1 MNRKFLE
8 AILKGYE
15 HLEGFSEEQLWAQ
28 YTDEKDRSI
37 RNYFIEKYAPLVK
50 YVAGRVIANVPSS
63 VDFQDL
69 VSFGV
74 LGLID
79 AIDKFDLSREIKF
92 KTYAVTRIRGAI
104 FDELRNLDWLP
115 RSVRQ
120 KAKEIERTIAQLEV
134 KLGRSTTDLEIAE
147 AMGLSIEVFHQLLLR
162 VGTNSLISMDDNWFM
177 NDGNDNSPMS
187 FEETLENKKV
197 LSPNNAAER
206 TELKKMISQAIS
218 DLPDREKQVLILY
231 YYEELTLKEIGSIL
245 AVTESRISQLH
256 TKAIMRLRGRLDQI
270 KKNFN

>member
-1 MNRKFLE
+1 M
-8 AILKGYE
+8 LKGYE
-15 HLEGFSEEQLWAQ
+15 HLEGYTEEQLWAQ
-28 YTDEKDRSI
+28 YTDSKDRSI

-50 YVAGRVIANVPSS
+50 YVAGRVMVNVPSS

-79 AIDKFDLSREIKF
+79 AIDKFDLNRDIKF

-120 KAKEIERTIAQLEV
+120 KAKEIERTTNQLEI
-134 KLGRSTTDLEIAE
+134 KLGRAAKDDEVAD
-147 AMGLSIEVFHQLLLR
+147 AMGLSIEDFHQLQLR

-187 FEETLENKKV
+187 FEETLENKAI
-197 LSPNNAAER
+197 LTPNNVAER
-206 TELKKMISQAIS
+206 TELKKMIAQAIS

-245 AVTESRISQLH
+245 AVTESRVSQLH
-256 TKAIMRLRGRLDQI
+256 TKAIMRLKGLLDQI

>member
-1 MNRKFLE
+1 MR
-8 AILKGYE
+8 GYE
-15 HLEGFSEEQLWAQ
+15 HLEGFTEEQLWAQ
-28 YTDEKDRSI
+28 YTDNKDRSI

-50 YVAGRVIANVPSS
+50 YVAGRVMANIPSS

-69 VSFGV
+69 VSFGI

-120 KAKEIERTIAQLEV
+120 KAKEIERTIAQLEM
-134 KLGRSTTDLEIAE
+134 KLGRSAKDDEIAQ
-147 AMGLSIEVFHQLLLR
+147 AMNLSVESFHQLLLR
-162 VGTNSLISMDDNWFM
+162 VGTNALISMDDNWFV
-177 NDGNDNSPMS
+177 NDGSSTSPMS
-187 FEETLENKKV
+187 IEETLENTSV
-197 LSPNNAAER
+197 LSPNNVAER
-206 TELKKMISQAIS
+206 TELKKMIAQAIS
-218 DLPDREKQVLILY
+218 ALPDREKQVLILY

-245 AVTESRISQLH
+245 AVTESRVSQLH

>member
-1 MNRKFLE
+1 M
-8 AILKGYE
+8 KGYE
-15 HLEGFSEEQLWAQ
+15 HLDGFTEEELWAQ
-28 YTDEKDRSI
+28 YADNKDRSI

-50 YVAGRVIANVPSS
+50 YVAGRAMMNVPSS
-63 VDFQDL
+63 VDFYDL

-79 AIDKFDLSREIKF
+79 AIDKFDLSRDIKF

-120 KAKEIERTIAQLEV
+120 KAKEIERTTSQLEL
-134 KLGRSTTDLEIAE
+134 KLGRSVKDNEVAD
-147 AMGLSIEVFHQLLLR
+147 AMGLSLDDFHQLQLR

-187 FEETLENKKV
+187 FEETLENKAV
-197 LSPNNAAER
+197 LSPNNMAER
-206 TELKKMISQAIS
+206 TELKKMIAQAIS
-218 DLPDREKQVLILY
+218 ELPEREKQVLILY

-245 AVTESRISQLH
+245 SVTESRVSQLH
-256 TKAIMRLRGRLDQI
+256 TKAITRLKSLLDEI
-270 KKNFN
+270 KQNYN

>member
-1 MNRKFLE
+1 MR
-8 AILKGYE
+8 GYE
-15 HLEGFSEEQLWAQ
+15 HLDGFTEEELWAQ
-28 YTDEKDRSI
+28 YTDNKDRSI

-50 YVAGRVIANVPSS
+50 YVAGRAMMNVPSS
-63 VDFQDL
+63 VDFHDL

-79 AIDKFDLSREIKF
+79 AIDKFDLSRDIKF

-120 KAKEIERTIAQLEV
+120 KAKEIERTTTQLEL
-134 KLGRSTTDLEIAE
+134 KLGRSVKDDEVAD
-147 AMGLSIEVFHQLLLR
+147 AMGLSLEDFHQLLLR

-187 FEETLENKKV
+187 FEETLENKAV

-206 TELKKMISQAIS
+206 TELKKMIAQAIT

-245 AVTESRISQLH
+245 SVTESRVSQLH
-256 TKAIMRLRGRLDQI
+256 TKAITRLKTLLNQI
-270 KKNFN
+270 KQNYN

>member
-1 MNRKFLE
+1 MR
-8 AILKGYE
+8 GYE
-15 HLEGFSEEQLWAQ
+15 HLEGFTEEQLWAQ
-28 YTDEKDRSI
+28 YTDNKDRSI

-50 YVAGRVIANVPSS
+50 YVAGRVMANIPSS

-69 VSFGV
+69 VSFGI

-120 KAKEIERTIAQLEV
+120 KAKEIERTIAQLEM
-134 KLGRSTTDLEIAE
+134 KLGRSAKDDEIAQ
-147 AMGLSIEVFHQLLLR
+147 AMNLSIESFHQLLLR
-162 VGTNSLISMDDNWFM
+162 VGTNALISMDDNWFV
-177 NDGNDNSPMS
+177 NDGSSTSPMS
-187 FEETLENKKV
+187 IEETLENTSV
-197 LSPNNAAER
+197 LSPNNVAER
-206 TELKKMISQAIS
+206 TELKKMIAQAIS
-218 DLPDREKQVLILY
+218 ALPDREKQVLILY

-245 AVTESRISQLH
+245 AVTESRVSQLH

>member
-1 MNRKFLE
+1 MVKE
-8 AILKGYE
+8 YK
-15 HLEGFSEEQLWAQ
+15 HLEVFTEEEIWKQ
-28 YTDEKDRSI
+28 YSDTKDRII

-50 YVAGRVIANVPSS
+50 YVAGRVMVNIPSS

-74 LGLID
+74 IGLID
-79 AIDKFDLSREIKF
+79 AIDKFDLNRDIKF

-120 KAKEIERTIAQLEV
+120 KAKEIERTIAQLEL
-134 KLGRSTTDLEIAE
+134 KLGRSAKDHEIAQ
-147 AMGLSIEVFHQLLLR
+147 AMGVSIEEFHQLLLR
-162 VGTNSLISMDDNWFM
+162 VGTNALISIDDNWSSH
-177 NDGNDNSPMS
+177 DGNDNSPMTLK
-187 FEETLENKKV
+187 ETLENKSA
-197 LSPNNAAER
+197 LSPNTLAEH
-206 TELKKMISQAIS
+206 TELKKMIAQAIA

-245 AVTESRISQLH
+245 SVTESRVSQLH
-256 TKAIMRLRGRLDQI
+256 TKAIMRLRGKLNQI
-270 KKNFN
+270 KQGLS